1 MAVTY
6 GQLLDRASD
15 ALRAASEAAGDTS
28 ATGHAS
34 VAATVTARARAYQ
47 QLVRLVDQI
56 GGPMPHSV
64 SVPIAEQLVNSNRRL
79 GATGPS
85 RLLGVGLRAAYLDL
99 STLTP
104 AGAAS
109 EVGKVA
115 PPLTVAADNLGIAA
129 DLLAGHLGHP
139 RGRPRTPEG
148 QAIAA
153 GAGHRGAVA
162 DLARIATDMIDAD
175 RRLLGWLARGRPA
188 RTLRPVYKPVT
199 DRLRWWT
206 RSPYPRLLRRVAE
219 SSPGESVLRL
229 LDTAPA
235 TERSTGPRPVASPR
249 DVLYTLDST
258 RAWLEEHPQTTHLA
272 HARAAARLAVTI
284 TRGAADSDPRHLD
297 AGADAHRWQGIAKRL
312 QDLGELE
319 AGNRDHLVAELTA
332 ANDWLHHQLRTPQAA
347 RAAGRGNDPTWH
359 EALLTLKGRLPALA
373 KQIDGVVAAATTQGQ
388 LCVPQAELDMSAP
401 RRGVFMAK
409 PSWRQATPTDRPIEA
424 IRRELHGAAR
434 VPADGEQALRQAL
447 GDPAALARLA
457 FAQPPTPSSESE
469 RTKRAPSV
477 PARTA
482 AASRGRRGRPR
493 G

>member
-15 ALRAASEAAGDTS
+15 ALRAASEAVGDTG

-34 VAATVTARARAYQ
+34 VAATVTARTRAYQ

-56 GGPMPHSV
+56 GGPLSHSV

-99 STLTP
+99 STHTP
-104 AGAAS
+104 AAAS
-109 EVGKVA
+109 EVGTVA
-115 PPLTVAADNLGIAA
+115 PHLTAAADNLGIAA

-188 RTLRPVYKPVT
+188 RTLRPVYEPAT

-206 RSPYPRLLRRVAE
+206 RSPYPRLLRRVAD

-235 TERSTGPRPVASPR
+235 TERSTGPRPVASLS

-284 TRGAADSDPRHLD
+284 TRGAADSTPHNLD
-297 AGADAHRWQGIAKRL
+297 AGADAHRWQGIAKKL
-312 QDLGELE
+312 QDLVELE

-332 ANDWLHHQLRTPQAA
+332 ANDWLHHQLRTPQAV
-347 RAAGRGNDPTWH
+347 RAAGRGNDPTWR
-359 EALLTLKGRLPALA
+359 EVLSTLKGRLPALA
-373 KQIDGVVAAATTQGQ
+373 KQINGVIAAATTQGQ
-388 LCVPQAELDMSAP
+388 LCVPQAELDMSAS

-434 VPADGEQALRQAL
+434 VPADHEHALRQAL
-447 GDPAALARLA
+447 GNPAALARLA
-457 FAQPPTPSSESE
+457 FAHPPTLDRGTDVQESPAGPAK
-469 RTKRAPSV
+469 TTAP
-477 PARTA
+477 
-482 AASRGRRGRPR
+482 RGRRGRAR

>member
-1 MAVTY
+1 LAVTY

-15 ALRAASEAAGDTS
+15 ALRAAGDAAGDTS
-28 ATGHAS
+28 ASGHAS
-34 VAATVTARARAYQ
+34 VAATFAARTRAYQ

-109 EVGKVA
+109 EVGTVA

-148 QAIAA
+148 RAIAA
-153 GAGHRGAVA
+153 GAGQRGAVA

-188 RTLRPVYKPVT
+188 RTLRPVYQPVT
-199 DRLRWWT
+199 ERLRWWT
-206 RSPYPRLLRRVAE
+206 RSPYPRLLRRIAD

-229 LDTAPA
+229 LETAPA
-235 TERSTGPRPVASPR
+235 TERSTGPRPVASLR
-249 DVLYTLDST
+249 DVLHTLDTT
-258 RAWLEEHPQTTHLA
+258 RAWLEQHPQTTHLA
-272 HARAAARLAVTI
+272 HARAVARLAVTI
-284 TRGAADSDPRHLD
+284 TRGATDSNPPGNPG
-297 AGADAHRWQGIAKRL
+297 AGADAYRWERIAKKL

-319 AGNRDHLVAELTA
+319 AGNRDHLVGELA
-332 ANDWLHHQLRTPQAA
+332 AAADWLHHQLRAHQEA
-347 RAAGRGNDPTWH
+347 RSAGTGSDPAWR
-359 EALLTLKGRLPALA
+359 EALSMLNRKLPALA

-388 LCVPQAELDMSAP
+388 LCVPQAELDMTAT
-401 RRGVFMAK
+401 RRGIFMAK
-409 PSWRQATPTDRPIEA
+409 PSWRQATPTDRPIEEL
-424 IRRELHGAAR
+424 RRELNGAAR
-434 VPADGEQALRQAL
+434 APADHEQALRQAL
-447 GDPAALARLA
+447 GNPAALASLA
-457 FAQPPTPSSESE
+457 FAQPPTPDSGIDAQQS
-469 RTKRAPSV
+469 TAGPAKTTAP
-477 PARTA
+477 
-482 AASRGRRGRPR
+482 RGRRGRAR